1 MINSKKKTK
10 PKMSRPQ
17 IKNSCGKGKKGC
29 NYEGEATL
37 VSTHKL
43 FA

>member
-1 MINSKKKTK
+1 MRNYKKKKK